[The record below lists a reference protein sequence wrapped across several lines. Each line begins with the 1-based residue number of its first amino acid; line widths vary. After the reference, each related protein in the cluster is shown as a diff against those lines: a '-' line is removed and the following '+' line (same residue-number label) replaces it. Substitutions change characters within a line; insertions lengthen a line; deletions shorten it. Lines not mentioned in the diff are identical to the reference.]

1 LAVEG
6 RPVQQ
11 MLVRLASGDREQA
24 WSEFLES
31 YSPLILQVV
40 HHFETGEDRAAEC
53 FLFVCEQL
61 STNGCQRLRRFEP
74 AGPAKFSTWLRV
86 VARNLCLD
94 WRRKEIGRPRAFK
107 SVARLGVLDQ
117 QAFNCVYQ
125 RGMSCRETLLSL
137 QGSYPKL
144 TEELL
149 SDSLQRVRESLS
161 SRQLWLLGRRRPKVQ
176 SLERDSTTNGAVVAT
191 QIADPGPNPET
202 LAEIGEQRAA
212 LTRALSHLEKEERL
226 LLHLRYE
233 EGLSLEQV
241 ARLAGLGN
249 AQRADRR
256 IKEIL
261 TRLRED
267 MSSAENLSC
276 CP

>member
-1 LAVEG
+1 MEV
-6 RPVQQ
+6 RPVEQI
-11 MLVRLASGDREQA
+11 LIRLASEDRERA
-24 WSEFLES
+24 WSEFLDL

-40 HHFETGEDRAAEC
+40 HRFETEEDRAGEC

-61 STNGCQRLRRFEP
+61 SANGCRRLRRFDP

-107 SVARLGVLDQ
+107 SVARLGALDQ
-117 QAFNCVYQ
+117 QVFDCVYQ
-125 RGMSCRETLLSL
+125 RGMSSRETLLSL
-137 QGSYPKL
+137 QGSHPRL
-144 TEELL
+144 TDEQL
-149 SDSLQRVRESLS
+149 SDSLQRIRDSLT
-161 SRQLWLLGRRRPKVQ
+161 SRQIWLLGRRRPIVQ
-176 SLERDSTTNGAVVAT
+176 SLDGDSAANDGAVPT
-191 QIADPGPNPET
+191 QIADPDPNPET
-202 LAEIGEQRAA
+202 LAEMGERRTA
-212 LTRALSHLEKEERL
+212 LTRALSRLEKEERL

-233 EGLSLEQV
+233 EGLTLEQV

-261 TRLRED
+261 ARLREE
-267 MSSAENLSC
+267 MSSTENRSY